1 LALINKPKE
10 MANYTFVKQTEILG
24 TAHAVL
30 QTEPWI
36 GDDYFM
42 VIFGDA
48 IYPPKLF
55 TEMMANFAKNKKP
68 LICVHEVPME
78 DVSRYGVVKLEGER
92 MTEIVEQPKV
102 EDAPSNLVCNGVYLL
117 PKSIFPILRDMPI
130 DAKRG
135 EYLLP
140 HGLNIL
146 MKQME
151 VLAFKT
157 EPFRDIGSVEL
168 LMKANAKMY
177 KDGKLFD

>member
-1 LALINKPKE
+1 
-10 MANYTFVKQTEILG
+10 MANYTFVKQTQMLG

-30 QTEPWI
+30 QVEPWI
-36 GDDYFM
+36 DDYFM

-55 TEMMANFAKNKKP
+55 TEMMENFAKNKKP
-68 LICVHEVPME
+68 LICVHEVPRE
-78 DVSRYGVVKLEGER
+78 DVSRYGVVKLDGER

-117 PKSIFPILRDMPI
+117 PKSVFDILRDMPI
-130 DAKRG
+130 DEKRG

-146 MKQME
+146 MKQMD

-157 EPFRDIGSVEL
+157 EPFWDI
-168 LMKANAKMY
+168 
-177 KDGKLFD
+177 